1 MDAPSHHFKGGK
13 LCKKKKK
20 TDIFRAIRG
29 YPIFR
34 CSPWENMNDKTE
46 DLYKSYKN
54 MNTSSTLW

>member
-13 LCKKKKK
+13 LWFKKKKS
-20 TDIFRAIRG
+20 DIFRAIRG

-34 CSPWENMNDKTE
+34 SPWENMNDKTE

-54 MNTSSTLW
+54 MYTSSTLW